1 MLLYSCPL
9 FMSQAKMLE
18 QQIVSLAMKGQLP
31 GKINEAK
38 LIEFLER
45 AEAGASHTAPSEQR
59 ISIQRKKYAFDEDSD
74 DGNDDD
80 LV

>member
-1 MLLYSCPL
+1 MVV
-9 FMSQAKMLE
+9 
-18 QQIVSLAMKGQLP
+18 QQIVSLAMQGKLP
-31 GKINEAK
+31 GKINEPK

-45 AEAGASHTAPSEQR
+45 AEASAAKSTPAEQR

-74 DGNDDD
+74 DDNDDD